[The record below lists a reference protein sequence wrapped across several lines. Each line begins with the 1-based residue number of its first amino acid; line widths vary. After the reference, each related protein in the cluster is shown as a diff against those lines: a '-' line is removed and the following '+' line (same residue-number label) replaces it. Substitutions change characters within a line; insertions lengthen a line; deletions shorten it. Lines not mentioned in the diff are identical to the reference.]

1 MSFSSLLSSP
11 KKLLNKS
18 KGASSE
24 KKFATNNQNQ
34 EEQQQQPLYNPKPRD
49 TQQQGS
55 TTTATSCSAPSAQ
68 YNGNIVSPQYITP
81 KSPVSNRAPPP
92 QIDTTGTTYTQPSPA
107 ALPRIRSPLS
117 QLANFGDFTQEL
129 QQQQSQPN
137 YQYGNPAQQQKPV
150 QPIFA
155 LANSDNSSSSADSAS
170 TQNKL
175 LPSKMNG
182 SNTNAESTEVSS
194 IYDQYSLNSPTY
206 SQFPNQ
212 TSPRVRHLSKLSDA
226 FSDTTINL
234 PRRTLSEKARKTP
247 SSFVRQSRLFSN
259 DLSDIDS
266 HLLNS
271 ITGQSLLLQNKLQTE
286 NLSPEFRPIVN
297 LLNAQRLRTYCIGS
311 FQVPVR
317 MDNEQAWFEV
327 DAKLTG
333 NELAIWRPL
342 DDEYTMEDGN
352 DEFRPKYINL
362 IDFRVEFLG
371 DLQLRISQDYRED
384 SSVLIRFHNEL
395 DFNKWISA
403 ISLSKFEYTKLN
415 EAFTAVLLSS
425 RGSKLLDIH
434 VLLTHK
440 KRFVEYEWCN
450 IRLPEI
456 STKWIKVYMVI
467 LPSDKHHLG
476 RIEIYPLD
484 KKMQKKHLIAYISD
498 LTNLFN
504 VYPEQSNLIDFN
516 SIMSASGLIHV
527 NKLYEYLFPYNNHED
542 KQLSPRKL
550 IAKNY
555 ASMSRSGSNKSLSS
569 LADNGNNATTNANN
583 LQVPSTPKLNGGDSR
598 SRSDSLNST
607 NSFFANSPT
616 TATPLTRDRSI
627 SNASNSE
634 KTKRFKPKSKTTTE
648 FDLNRTNST
657 FFKKHAEDFA
667 STNTM
672 YIMPIPHPGVNAVET
687 MVRNFI
693 PIIDSFKLYG
703 RPRHLASEKT
713 NPDSMLFGLPSLPH
727 YQYLST
733 RDAQDAFAEYF
744 RLNMNQF
751 EMEDILRDKIL
762 ALMENRRHH
771 HGKAYRGH
779 GDVRKLYEGLDV
791 NFDELTSPVLSGV
804 ESING
809 GGGADGDDN
818 LLLNLGDPINLGS
831 PRITSPLSV

>member
-1 MSFSSLLSSP
+1 MSFSSLLSP
-11 KKLLNKS
+11 KKLLNKT
-18 KGASSE
+18 KGSSE
-24 KKFATNNQNQ
+24 KSFTTNENNQ
-34 EEQQQQPLYNPKPRD
+34 EEQPLNNRKSRPTPH
-49 TQQQGS
+49 GS
-55 TTTATSCSAPSAQ
+55 TTTTTSAPSVQ
-68 YNGNIVSPQYITP
+68 YSGNIVSPQYNAP
-81 KSPVSNRAPPP
+81 ASPVQNSNRVPPP
-92 QIDTTGTTYTQPSPA
+92 QIDTSGTTTYTQPSPA

-117 QLANFGDFTQEL
+117 QLANFGDFAQEL
-129 QQQQSQPN
+129 NQPN
-137 YQYGNPAQQQKPV
+137 YNYQYNNSSNKNA

-170 TQNKL
+170 QNKL
-175 LPSKMNG
+175 LPSKMSG
-182 SNTNAESTEVSS
+182 PHIQTSEVSS
-194 IYDQYSLNSPTY
+194 MYDQYSLNSPSY
-206 SQFPNQ
+206 SQFPGQ

-226 FSDTTINL
+226 FSDTTSL

-271 ITGQSLLLQNKLQTE
+271 LTGQSLLLQNRLQTE

-297 LLNAQRLRTYCIGS
+297 LLNAQRLRSYCVGS
-311 FQVPVR
+311 FQIPAR
-317 MDNEQAWFEV
+317 MGNEQAWFEV

-342 DDEYTMEDGN
+342 NDEYTMEDGN
-352 DEFRPKYINL
+352 DEFKPKYINL

-403 ISLSKFEYTKLN
+403 IMLSKFEYTKLN

-425 RGSKLLDIH
+425 KGSKLLDIH

-498 LTNLFN
+498 LTSLFN
-504 VYPEQSNLIDFN
+504 VYPEQSNMIDFN

-527 NKLYEYLFPYNNHED
+527 NKQYEYLFPYNNHED
-542 KQLSPRKL
+542 KHLSPRKL
-550 IAKNY
+550 IAKNH
-555 ASMSRSGSNKSLSS
+555 ASISRSGSNKSLAS
-569 LADNGNNATTNANN
+569 LTDNNNANN
-583 LQVPSTPKLNGGDSR
+583 LQIPSTPKLNGDSR

-607 NSFFANSPT
+607 NSFFANSPSN
-616 TATPLTRDRSI
+616 ATPLTRDRST
-627 SNASNSE
+627 SNASNSD
-634 KTKRFKPKSKTTTE
+634 KTKRLKSKGKSNTE
-648 FDLNRTNST
+648 FDLNRTNSS

-667 STNTM
+667 LTNTM

-703 RPRHLASEKT
+703 RPRHLASEKN

-751 EMEDILRDKIL
+751 EMEDILRDKIV
-762 ALMENRRHH
+762 ALMQMGGH
-771 HGKAYRGH
+771 HGKGYRGH
-779 GDVRKLYEGLDV
+779 GDISKLYEGLDL
-791 NFDELTSPVLSGV
+791 NFEELTSPVLSGV
-804 ESING
+804 ASLNSGE
-809 GGGADGDDN
+809 DN
-818 LLLNLGDPINLGS
+818 LQLNLGEPINLES
-831 PRITSPLSV
+831 PRITNPLSV

>member
-1 MSFSSLLSSP
+1 MSFSSLFSP
-11 KKLLNKS
+11 KKLLNKT
-18 KGASSE
+18 KGSSE
-24 KKFATNNQNQ
+24 KSFTTNENNQ
-34 EEQQQQPLYNPKPRD
+34 EEQPLNNRKSRPTPH
-49 TQQQGS
+49 GS
-55 TTTATSCSAPSAQ
+55 TTSSAPSVQ
-68 YNGNIVSPQYITP
+68 YSGNIVSPQYNAP
-81 KSPVSNRAPPP
+81 ASPVQNSNRVPPP
-92 QIDTTGTTYTQPSPA
+92 QIDTSGTTTYTQPSPA

-117 QLANFGDFTQEL
+117 QLANFGDFAQEL
-129 QQQQSQPN
+129 NQPN
-137 YQYGNPAQQQKPV
+137 YNYQYNNSTNENA

-170 TQNKL
+170 QNKL
-175 LPSKMNG
+175 LPSKMSGPNIQT
-182 SNTNAESTEVSS
+182 SEVSS
-194 IYDQYSLNSPTY
+194 MYDQYSLNSPSY
-206 SQFPNQ
+206 SQFPGQ

-226 FSDTTINL
+226 FSDTTSL

-271 ITGQSLLLQNKLQTE
+271 LTGQSLLLQNRLQTE

-297 LLNAQRLRTYCIGS
+297 LLNAQRLRSYCVGS
-311 FQVPVR
+311 FQIPAR
-317 MDNEQAWFEV
+317 MGNEQAWFEV
-327 DAKLTG
+327 DSKLTG

-352 DEFRPKYINL
+352 DEFKPKYINL

-403 ISLSKFEYTKLN
+403 IMLSKFEYTKLN

-425 RGSKLLDIH
+425 KGSKLLDIH

-498 LTNLFN
+498 LTSLFN
-504 VYPEQSNLIDFN
+504 VYPEQSNMIDFN

-527 NKLYEYLFPYNNHED
+527 NKQYEYLFPYNNHED
-542 KQLSPRKL
+542 KHLSPRKL
-550 IAKNY
+550 IAKNH
-555 ASMSRSGSNKSLSS
+555 ASISRSGSNKSLAS
-569 LADNGNNATTNANN
+569 LTDNNNANN
-583 LQVPSTPKLNGGDSR
+583 LQIPSTPKLNGDSR

-607 NSFFANSPT
+607 NSFFANSPSN
-616 TATPLTRDRSI
+616 ATPLTRDRST
-627 SNASNSE
+627 SNASNSD
-634 KTKRFKPKSKTTTE
+634 KTKRFKSKGKSNTE
-648 FDLNRTNST
+648 FDLNRTNSS

-667 STNTM
+667 LTNTM

-703 RPRHLASEKT
+703 RPRHLASEKN

-751 EMEDILRDKIL
+751 EMEDILRDKIV
-762 ALMENRRHH
+762 ALMQMGGH
-771 HGKAYRGH
+771 HGKGYRGH
-779 GDVRKLYEGLDV
+779 GDISKLYEGLDL
-791 NFDELTSPVLSGV
+791 NFEELSSPVLSGV
-804 ESING
+804 ASLNSGE
-809 GGGADGDDN
+809 DN
-818 LLLNLGDPINLGS
+818 LQLNLGEPINLES
-831 PRITSPLSV
+831 PRITNPLSV